1 MNTPKILAFAGS
13 TRKDS
18 VNKRLAKIALLAA
31 ENAGAETTFIDLHD
45 YNMPLYSEDLVAE
58 HGMPDGVIA
67 FKEMLKNHNG
77 FLITSPEYNG
87 SLTGTLK
94 NAIDWAT
101 IKAEGEDRMACWNG
115 KIAGLLAASP
125 GGLGGRIIQPKSYG
139 SPRDTIPTWLH
150 LSQLHSDQHWHFM
163 LFCLRSPNCL
173 AKAVKVHLV
182 ISVPPLGHHFQLPL
196 VLRFGLSHSR

>member
-18 VNKRLAKIALLAA
+18 VNKRLAKIAILAA
-31 ENAGAETTFIDLHD
+31 DKAGAETTFIDLHD
-45 YNMPLYSEDLVAE
+45 YNMPLYSEDLLAE

-77 FLITSPEYNG
+77 FLISSPEYNG

-101 IKAEGEDRMACWNG
+101 IKADSEERMACWNG
-115 KIAGLLAASP
+115 KIAGLLSASP
-125 GGLGGRIIQPKSYG
+125 GGLGGIRG
-139 SPRDTIPTWLH
+139 LHHLRTILAGIGTFVLPNHLAVGNSTTNLQNDEQITDEKLQQQVENLSIEMVRVIRGLH
-150 LSQLHSDQHWHFM
+150 
-163 LFCLRSPNCL
+163 
-173 AKAVKVHLV
+173 
-182 ISVPPLGHHFQLPL
+182 
-196 VLRFGLSHSR
+196 

>member
-18 VNKRLAKIALLAA
+18 VNKRLAKIAILAA
-31 ENAGAETTFIDLHD
+31 DKAGAETTFIDLHD
-45 YNMPLYSEDLVAE
+45 YNMPLYSEDLLAE

-77 FLITSPEYNG
+77 FLISSPEYNG

-101 IKAEGEDRMACWNG
+101 IKADGEERMACWNG
-115 KIAGLLAASP
+115 KIAGLLSASP
-125 GGLGGRIIQPKSYG
+125 GGLGGIRG
-139 SPRDTIPTWLH
+139 LHHLRTILAGIGTFVLPNHLAVGNSTTNLQNDEQITDEKLQQQVENLSIEMVRVIRGLH
-150 LSQLHSDQHWHFM
+150 
-163 LFCLRSPNCL
+163 
-173 AKAVKVHLV
+173 
-182 ISVPPLGHHFQLPL
+182 
-196 VLRFGLSHSR
+196 